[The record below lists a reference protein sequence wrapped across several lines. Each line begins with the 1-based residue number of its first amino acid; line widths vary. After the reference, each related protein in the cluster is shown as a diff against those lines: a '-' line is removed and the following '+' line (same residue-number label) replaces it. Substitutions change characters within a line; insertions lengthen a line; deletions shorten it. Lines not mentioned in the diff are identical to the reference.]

1 MADSNERTPTGI
13 PGLDEILNGGLI
25 PNHSYLLVG
34 SAGTGK
40 TIASLQWLLSGHER
54 GRKGLYIT
62 LAESVDNIGRNVES
76 FGWNLDG
83 LAIVDLN
90 PVNVDGTEEV
100 REYNVF
106 SPSEVERAPLWE
118 GIYDAI
124 REHQPDLVVLDSV
137 TQLRYLSTD
146 DYQFRKQILGLV
158 SFLYRQGCTSFLTYE
173 PSVLEDEVSVAL
185 AVDGIIRLRMDVSPR
200 RVIGLRSLQVD
211 KLRGSD
217 FMSGYHPL
225 RFTEDG
231 VRIFPRRV
239 EEPGDVQP
247 GQEQLKS
254 GIQGLDELLGGGL
267 ESGTTTIISGPV
279 GAGKTTLGVQ
289 FLSNAVRDGKR
300 AALYT
305 FEEAPVSVIT
315 RAEAIG
321 ISVRRLIEEEMLR
334 IIRVNPMELYPDEFL
349 GMLRTD
355 VIDRGVEALMI
366 DSLRGYDLAMEEFGS
381 PIANIHNMVTFLNRE
396 QVTTLIVNEVEAI
409 TGDLIATDFSVSYVV
424 DNVII
429 LRYAEYQS
437 RVIKVIAC
445 LKKRHGPMESGL
457 REFRITEDGLEVS
470 DTIKSLHGI
479 LSGAPTTNSQIT
491 STEKNTG

>member
-1 MADSNERTPTGI
+1 MAHSSDRTPTGI
-13 PGLDEILNGGLI
+13 PGLDEVLNGGLI

-40 TIASLQWLLSGHER
+40 TIASLQWLLHGHDSGK
-54 GRKGLYIT
+54 KGLYIT
-62 LAESVDNIGRNVES
+62 LAEPIDNIGRNVKS
-76 FGWNLDG
+76 FGWNLDD
-83 LAIVDLN
+83 LTIVDLN
-90 PVNVDGTEEV
+90 PLNVDGTDGV
-100 REYNVF
+100 QEYNVF
-106 SPSEVERAPLWE
+106 SPSEVERAPIWE
-118 GIYDAI
+118 GIYEAI
-124 REHQPDLVVLDSV
+124 LEHRPDFVVIDSV

-146 DYQFRKQILGLV
+146 DYQFRKQILALV
-158 SFLYRQGCTSFLTYE
+158 TFLYRQGCTSFLTYE

-185 AVDGIIRLRMDVSPR
+185 AVDGILKLRMDVSPR
-200 RVIGLRSLQVD
+200 RVIGLRSIQVE

-217 FMSGYHPL
+217 FMSGYHAL
-225 RFTEDG
+225 RFTENG
-231 VRIFPRRV
+231 MRIFPRRV
-239 EEPGDVQP
+239 EQPGDVRP
-247 GQEQLKS
+247 GKERLRS
-254 GIQGLDELLGGGL
+254 GIEGMDLLLGGGL

-305 FEEAPVSVIT
+305 FEEAPTSVIT

-321 ISVRRLIEEEMLR
+321 IPVREMIESKLLR
-334 IIRVNPMELYPDEFL
+334 IARVNPMELYPDEFL
-349 GMLRTD
+349 FMLRKAVEYD
-355 VIDRGVEALMI
+355 GVEAVMI

-381 PIANIHNMVTFLNRE
+381 PIANVHNLVTFLNRE
-396 QVTTLIVNEVEAI
+396 QVTTLIINEIEAI

-445 LKKRHGPMESGL
+445 LKKRHGPMESSL

-479 LSGAPTTNSQIT
+479 LAGAPTANAQIT
-491 STEKNTG
+491 STKSGTA